1 MDTSIYG
8 ILRNIAPVLILA
20 IKTAIL
26 AFFGLSPNADV
37 QDIAT
42 EIITTLARPILG
54 TPASLLKS
62 QIQLN
67 YDWGVRGRIWLAKCC
82 VSSFHG
88 VSDFEAGQQ
97 GGVVGLKTA
106 LRLAIEEL
114 GDGTDIGSEGY
125 KIPEIVDVEAEW
137 VGYRGGVWHTAKR
150 PDLSERAQYEAMMK
164 EVKEKNDGN
173 APTMLYLHGGAMWCV
188 QAYGLLIHQF
198 LKFGQAAFLMDPATH
213 RWPISDLAKAAS
225 GRCFSVRYRLSPQS
239 VFPAALLDAMMCYLY
254 LISPPPDSF
263 HKPVPHSQIVIAAD
277 SSGGGIAASL
287 VLLLLTLPRIGI
299 THIRFANQDVPIPIT
314 QPVAGLAITSPW
326 LDISRSL
333 PSVTRNARYDIIAPP
348 TPLQMTPNFPPD
360 KIWPAS
366 PPRVE
371 TYCVANMVSHPL
383 VSPLAAKSKL
393 WKGAPPLYLCVGWE
407 SMQDEG
413 EVFARR
419 FHEAGSVVYFRGYVG
434 MPHCFGMVPWN
445 WMGRKAMRDWGEF
458 CKSVVGRGEEITSSA
473 FWTGKDGQV
482 TEVDPQKLGFEI
494 KGLRPAMDDGFVEM
508 SMKEQKRWRVVAENE
523 MRAQWWEKR
532 KV

>member
-8 ILRNIAPVLILA
+8 ILRNITPVIILA

-82 VSSFHG
+82 VSSSHG
-88 VSDFEAGQQ
+88 VSDVESDQKE
-97 GGVVGLKTA
+97 GVVGLKTA

-114 GDGTDIGSEGY
+114 GDGTDICSEGY

-150 PDLSERAQYEAMMK
+150 PDWSERAQYEAMMK
-164 EVKEKNDGN
+164 EVEDNNDGKT
-173 APTMLYLHGGAMWCV
+173 PTMLYLHGGA
-188 QAYGLLIHQF
+188 I
-198 LKFGQAAFLMDPATH
+198 LMDPATH
-213 RWPISDLAKAAS
+213 RWPISDLAKASS

-239 VFPAALLDAMMCYLY
+239 VFPAALLDAIMCYLY

-263 HKPVPHSQIVIAAD
+263 HKPVPPSQIVIAAD

-299 THIRFANQDVPIPIT
+299 THIRFANQNVPVPIT
-314 QPVAGLAITSPW
+314 QPLAGLALTSPW

-366 PPRVE
+366 PLRVE

-445 WMGRKAMRDWGEF
+445 WMGRKAMREWGEF
-458 CKSVVGRGEEITSSA
+458 CKSVVGRGNEMTSLAS
-473 FWTGKDGQV
+473 WTGKDGQV
-482 TEVDPQKLGFEI
+482 SKVDPEKLGFEI
-494 KGLRPAMDDGFVEM
+494 KGVRPALDDAFVDM
-508 SMKEQKRWRVVAENE
+508 SMKEQKRWRIVAENE
-523 MRAQWWEKR
+523 MRAQWGEKR
-532 KV
+532 KI